1 MREEERRNKKKKPEG
16 LPYGLS
22 PCDRVSL
29 FLGCRVDEGTGDI
42 FADETTLTLLFSAS
56 FAGCLLNT
64 NDGDDTSM
72 TPAGYFRYTCSLSP
86 STLLAG
92 NRFQDPIM

>member
-1 MREEERRNKKKKPEG
+1 MRNKKKKPEG

-29 FLGCRVDEGTGDI
+29 FLGCRVDEETGDV

-64 NDGDDTSM
+64 NGDDE
-72 TPAGYFRYTCSLSP
+72 YFNDARRKFWIYLFIVT
-86 STLLAG
+86 
-92 NRFQDPIM
+92 

>member
-1 MREEERRNKKKKPEG
+1 MRWNELRGGTISEMKEERRNKKPEG

-22 PCDRVSL
+22 PSDRVTL
-29 FLGCRVDEGTGDI
+29 FLGCRVDEETGDV

-72 TPAGYFRYTCSLSP
+72 TSA
-86 STLLAG
+86 
-92 NRFQDPIM
+92 